1 MPLSEYNMASYPLKN
16 NIIVRDKNFFF
27 KMYLFFIIFYIIIN
41 NYPLESY
48 VTHVSH
54 GSLQGAPT
62 ESSENLT
69 KGQISLRIR
78 KDILEYIT

>member
-1 MPLSEYNMASYPLKN
+1 MYNQLH
-16 NIIVRDKNFFF
+16 
-27 KMYLFFIIFYIIIN
+27 YLQYN
-41 NYPLESY
+41 AYPLESY

-69 KGQISLRIR
+69 ETKLISTLLGQIDLWSISRGQIPLRIR
-78 KDILEYIT
+78 KDNYL